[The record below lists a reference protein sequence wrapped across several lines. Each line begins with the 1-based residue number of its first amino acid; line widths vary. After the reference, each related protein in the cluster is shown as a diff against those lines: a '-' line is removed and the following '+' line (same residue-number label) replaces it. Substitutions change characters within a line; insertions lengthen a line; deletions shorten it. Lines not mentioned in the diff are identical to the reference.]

1 MTAEKNRQILLAS
14 RRAASL
20 AQTTS
25 NWSRPLFP
33 RPAQARCYCTRSISP
48 LTLTCAVAWT
58 PGPHM
63 RSRSKSER

>member
-25 NWSRPLFP
+25 NWSKPLFVIN
-33 RPAQARCYCTRSISP
+33 TNEGE
-48 LTLTCAVAWT
+48 TH
-58 PGPHM
+58 G
-63 RSRSKSER
+63 